1 MILSNGLGIVHTF
14 QEHFREISHEG
25 GKGRGKGGIET
36 VVKKEQVH
44 PPIVQHHW
52 PSQVQEV
59 GEEIAGGVVT
69 QAKLRRQGKKLQLQY
84 MSSQWG
90 LVRGA
95 VHPTQTSLVFGL

>member
-1 MILSNGLGIVHTF
+1 MILSNGLGIIHTF

-36 VVKKEQVH
+36 LVKKEQVH
-44 PPIVQHHW
+44 PPIVQHYW

-59 GEEIAGGVVT
+59 GEEIARGVVT

-84 MSSQWG
+84 MSSQWA
-90 LVRGA
+90 LVRGP
-95 VHPTQTSLVFGL
+95 VHSTQTSLVFGL